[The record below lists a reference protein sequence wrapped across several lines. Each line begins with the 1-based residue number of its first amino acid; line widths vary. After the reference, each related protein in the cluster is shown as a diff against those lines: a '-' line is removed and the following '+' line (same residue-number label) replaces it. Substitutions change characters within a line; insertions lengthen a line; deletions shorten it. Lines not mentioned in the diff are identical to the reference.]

1 MRQLTTDYTEGTDF
15 PKRFSSQRFARGWR
29 GGVVV
34 LLVLLIAAGA
44 LAFRMKELE
53 RRPFHLDEGVQAV
66 KAGQLYDSGHYRYD
80 PVEFHG
86 PCLYYFTLPVLK
98 LNGAKSFA
106 EAKDADFRL
115 VPVLSGVGVILLL
128 LLLHRGL
135 GTMALLTAAGLLAV
149 SPAMVFYSRYYI
161 QEMMLVMFAALA
173 LGALWRF
180 DQSRLL
186 GARDEIR
193 AKNGDG
199 QNARATGGP
208 GILPEAM
215 GIRSNCERPRI
226 ERFDRSRRWGWAVL
240 LGLAIGLMYAAKET
254 SVICFGA
261 MGAAYGWLILR
272 RRFSAGQPRWKLPRQ
287 ACLMLLLAGGVAAL
301 VAGLFYSSFLEHPRG
316 PLDSLLAYRHYFSRS
331 GGDGSAAMH
340 QQPWYYYLKM
350 LAYTKDAPGPWWS
363 EGLILALAAVGLV
376 ASLRG
381 RAPHDNRPAIDGTG
395 LAKNGGGQNRS
406 AAEIAQLTAF
416 KYLGNARAT
425 GGPGILPETWMR
437 RSMAKDAGGGRVP
450 AIMHPELALFLAIYT
465 LCMTVAYAMIPY
477 KTPWNMLGFLHG
489 LVLMAGIGAGV
500 IFHGLPWRTGRAAWV
515 LLLLAGT
522 WQLAGQAARAN
533 FRFCADQRNPY
544 VYAHSVPDVVRLA
557 QRIEEIAALHPDG
570 RSTRIHF
577 ITPDYW
583 PMPYYLRKFDQ
594 IGYWSEVPA
603 NPDAPVMVVSADL
616 QERLEPQLRDAYHA
630 AFYGLRPDVLLLLYV
645 RQDLWDRY
653 LEMKSDKSEK
663 TIAQPK

>member
-1 MRQLTTDYTEGTDF
+1 METDSTPAGAAAASRPISGQPAF
-15 PKRFSSQRFARGWR
+15 GARRFWR
-29 GGVVV
+29 GVIAILMVV
-34 LLVLLIAAGA
+34 LIAAGA

-66 KAGQLYDSGHYRYD
+66 KAGQLFDSGHYRYD

-180 DQSRLL
+180 D
-186 GARDEIR
+186 
-193 AKNGDG
+193 
-199 QNARATGGP
+199 
-208 GILPEAM
+208 
-215 GIRSNCERPRI
+215 
-226 ERFDRSRRWGWAVL
+226 RSRRWGWTVL

-272 RRFSAGQPRWKLPRQ
+272 RRFRAGQALWKLPRRT
-287 ACLMLLLAGGVAAL
+287 CLMLLLAGGVAAL

-381 RAPHDNRPAIDGTG
+381 RLPAI
-395 LAKNGGGQNRS
+395 
-406 AAEIAQLTAF
+406 I
-416 KYLGNARAT
+416 
-425 GGPGILPETWMR
+425 
-437 RSMAKDAGGGRVP
+437 
-450 AIMHPELALFLAIYT
+450 HPELALFLAIYT
-465 LCMTVAYAMIPY
+465 LCMTVTYAMIPY

-489 LVLMAGIGAGV
+489 LILMAGIGAGV
-500 IFHGLPWRTGRAAWV
+500 IFHGLPWRTSRAAWV

-544 VYAHSVPDVVRLA
+544 VYAHSAPDVVRLA

-570 RSTRIHF
+570 RSMRIHF

-663 TIAQPK
+663 TMAQPQ

>member
-1 MRQLTTDYTEGTDF
+1 
-15 PKRFSSQRFARGWR
+15 
-29 GGVVV
+29 
-34 LLVLLIAAGA
+34 
-44 LAFRMKELE
+44 
-53 RRPFHLDEGVQAV
+53 
-66 KAGQLYDSGHYRYD
+66 
-80 PVEFHG
+80 
-86 PCLYYFTLPVLK
+86 
-98 LNGAKSFA
+98 
-106 EAKDADFRL
+106 
-115 VPVLSGVGVILLL
+115 
-128 LLLHRGL
+128 
-135 GTMALLTAAGLLAV
+135 
-149 SPAMVFYSRYYI
+149 
-161 QEMMLVMFAALA
+161 
-173 LGALWRF
+173 
-180 DQSRLL
+180 
-186 GARDEIR
+186 
-193 AKNGDG
+193 
-199 QNARATGGP
+199 
-208 GILPEAM
+208 
-215 GIRSNCERPRI
+215 
-226 ERFDRSRRWGWAVL
+226 
-240 LGLAIGLMYAAKET
+240 
-254 SVICFGA
+254 
-261 MGAAYGWLILR
+261 
-272 RRFSAGQPRWKLPRQ
+272 
-287 ACLMLLLAGGVAAL
+287 LAGGVAAL

-381 RAPHDNRPAIDGTG
+381 R
-395 LAKNGGGQNRS
+395 
-406 AAEIAQLTAF
+406 
-416 KYLGNARAT
+416 
-425 GGPGILPETWMR
+425 
-437 RSMAKDAGGGRVP
+437 VP
-450 AIMHPELALFLAIYT
+450 AIIHPELALFLAIYT

-489 LVLMAGIGAGV
+489 LILMAGIGAGV

-570 RSTRIHF
+570 RSMRIHF
-577 ITPDYW
+577 VTPDYW